1 MAKHLGENVPNN
13 NNNKKLPIPVQPVLE
28 MNRETKINLGTE
40 AQSWQEVC
48 TSVAL

>member
-1 MAKHLGENVPNN
+1 MRTFPIIIIII
-13 NNNKKLPIPVQPVLE
+13 KKLPIPVQPVLE